1 MTIQEMIKK
10 ACETMQLAAQ
20 AFADRG
26 QKSYTTEMHAACA
39 GKAINIIMQDRAR
52 EIGDEIEKSQA
63 CASVTVTLSAA
74 ELAALF
80 HALYNQSAWRQK
92 FEKAGIFAAATKR
105 ATTFEGLMAEL
116 DEEGV

>member
-1 MTIQEMIKK
+1 MIKK
-10 ACETMQLAAQ
+10 ASETMTLAAQ

-39 GKAINIIMQDRAR
+39 GKALESVQR
-52 EIGDEIEKSQA
+52 EMIAKTPEGERQ
-63 CASVTVTLSAA
+63 VLNAA

-92 FEKAGIFAAATKR
+92 FEKAGVFAAATKR